1 MGVRKSGTSL
11 EAESADTVIVTVKT
25 MTGSTYH
32 FNASKRASVGKFR
45 RRFSE
50 HTGIPTDQLRLV
62 HDGRRIQDD
71 EMMDKVSRADLF
83 LATRVSYRVRCTC
96 NQASQEQRS
105 ARRRF

>member
-71 EMMDKVSRADLF
+71 EMMDKIGDLAQGDDAITIYAV
-83 LATRVSYRVRCTC
+83 LCMC
-96 NQASQEQRS
+96 GC
-105 ARRRF
+105 